1 MHEDLEQIRAQ
12 IADVDAQMAQ
22 LFVRRMELAQS
33 VARYKKEYGLPV
45 FDAQQERRVLE
56 RGRARVADAELCSY
70 YVPFLQNMMDLSK
83 KYQRRLLQGVKVAY
97 NGVPGAF
104 AHIAAG
110 RIFPQGELTAYDGF
124 AEAYDAVL
132 CGACDYA
139 VIPIENSYAGEVGPA
154 MDLLFDGELYVT
166 GVYTLPVTHHL
177 LGVPGAS
184 ISQVRTVVSHP
195 QALSQCAPYLKRH
208 GWQTRAAQSTA
219 AAAKAVAEAGDPTT
233 AAVASVETAALY
245 GLEVLDHDIHD
256 SAVNTTKFAVFTRVQ
271 EDLRPGDGSFILMF
285 TARDEAGSL
294 AGAINVI
301 SDYGFNMTALRS
313 RPVREKAWQYYFYVV
328 VEGDVTA
335 PRGQRMLTSLAAQC
349 DKLRVVGHYLTE
361 KDLKED
367 VAL

>member
-1 MHEDLEQIRAQ
+1 MHEDIERIRAE
-12 IADVDAQMAQ
+12 IADGDAQMAA
-22 LFVRRMELAQS
+22 LFVRRMELVQS
-33 VARYKKEYGLPV
+33 VARYKGEYGLPV
-45 FDAQQERRVLE
+45 YDAQQERKVLE
-56 RGRARVADAELCSY
+56 RGRARVADAQLCSY
-70 YVPFLQNMMDLSK
+70 YIPFLENLMDLSK
-83 KYQRRLLQGVKVAY
+83 KYQRRLLEGVKVAY

-110 RIFPQGELTAYDGF
+110 RIFPQAELTAYDGF

-177 LGVPGAS
+177 LGVPGAAL
-184 ISQVRTVVSHP
+184 SQVRTVVSHP
-195 QALSQCAPYLKRH
+195 QALSQCAPYIKRH

-219 AAAKAVAEAGDPTT
+219 AAAKAVAQAGDPTT
-233 AAVASVETAALY
+233 AAVASAETAALY

-313 RPVREKAWQYYFYVV
+313 RPEREKAWQYYFYVV

-349 DKLRVVGHYLTE
+349 DKLRVVGHYSAE
-361 KDLKED
+361 KDLRQ
-367 VAL
+367 